1 MPLMIRKLKYMTFN
15 DTTTKNGAIQKCEDW
30 LFGGDYGA
38 ISSNANLLLKFTNLI
53 NSGLDK
59 TKALLYTADG
69 RWQDDDPNYTTLP
82 EDTTNLSNGVADYQ
96 LGRDH
101 VFIQGFEVMD
111 SAGKYYPIYPIDYSD
126 IREIESSET
135 GYASNPGIPSKYDL
149 KGDIVTL
156 YPAPATGSV
165 TMTAGLKV
173 IYKRESDYFESTDTT
188 KEMGIPRMFH
198 DIPCLF
204 ACSEYSKMNIMK
216 DKAREL
222 DAEIIK
228 RSLELKAHYSSRN
241 IDDTPVLESE
251 VVYSK

>member
-1 MPLMIRKLKYMTFN
+1 MIRKLKNMTFN

-30 LFGGDYGA
+30 LFGGDYGS
-38 ISSNANLLLKFTNLI
+38 ISGNSNLLLKFTNLL

-69 RWQDDDPNYTTLP
+69 RWQDDDPNYTTIP
-82 EDTTNLSNGVADYQ
+82 EDTTNLSNGVSDYQ

-126 IREIESSET
+126 IREVGSSVTE
-135 GYASNPGIPSKYDL
+135 YAGDPGLPSHYDV

-165 TMTAGLKV
+165 TMTEGLKV
-173 IYKRESDYFESTDTT
+173 IYKRESDYFVSSDTT
-188 KEMGIPRMFH
+188 KEIGVPRMFQ

-204 ACSEYSKMNIMK
+204 ACSEYAKMNIIK
-216 DKAREL
+216 EKAREL
-222 DAEIIK
+222 DNEIIK
-228 RSLELKAHYSSRN
+228 RSQELKAHYSSRN
-241 IDDTPVLESE
+241 IDDTPVVTSE
-251 VVYSK
+251 TVYSK